1 MLIFSPSRSTPAR
14 SWLYGNAYSGGDRLP
29 LLLPLLFPRLCSV
42 ARAWRQGGGDVYL
55 DVNLYNSFDSS
66 FNVNLFMYSS
76 IDISFVI
83 YPNHNRRHH
92 HLCGWTRCKIEGG

>member
-1 MLIFSPSRSTPAR
+1 MTGCLFCCRFSFPGSVLSPVR
-14 SWLYGNAYSGGDRLP
+14 GGK
-29 LLLPLLFPRLCSV
+29 
-42 ARAWRQGGGDVYL
+42 GGGDVYL